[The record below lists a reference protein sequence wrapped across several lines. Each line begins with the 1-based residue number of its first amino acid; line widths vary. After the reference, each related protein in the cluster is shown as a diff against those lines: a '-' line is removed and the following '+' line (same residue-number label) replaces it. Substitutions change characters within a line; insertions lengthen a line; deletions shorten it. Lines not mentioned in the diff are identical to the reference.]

1 MGLNGAK
8 WGKRGQIG
16 PNGVKLLSI
25 DDSYF
30 LHNMAKVEKLM
41 TDLRKDEVP
50 KKVEPRRQLQGGLS
64 TSCKCCC
71 HGHCKFSVHT
81 VGVPC
86 RVSALIREA
95 RLMSVSQPFMKEIC
109 PPLQR
114 SLLD

>member
-50 KKVEPRRQLQGGLS
+50 KKVEPRRQLQGALS

-81 VGVPC
+81 VGGALQG
-86 RVSALIREA
+86 VSLDKRSEVDVGFPTIYERD
-95 RLMSVSQPFMKEIC
+95 LSTSTEI
-109 PPLQR
+109 
-114 SLLD
+114 SA